1 MTTANA
7 KFKNFVFKYEYSF
20 STLNLSWRLLI
31 SPSLSLPLP
40 LIVNKRHFFLQ
51 VSENDDVQ
59 KLQSQIEKLE
69 NGRNSADIM
78 EPGEEEENAEDMK
91 ENEAPVYVSDKKTD
105 ELKGKSDTFS
115 LHFLS
120 LSIMVYVERLNSFLH
135 NHNQVN

>member
-1 MTTANA
+1 M
-7 KFKNFVFKYEYSF
+7 
-20 STLNLSWRLLI
+20 
-31 SPSLSLPLP
+31 
-40 LIVNKRHFFLQ
+40 NKPDSFLQ

-59 KLQSQIEKLE
+59 KLRSQIEKLE

-120 LSIMVYVERLNSFLH
+120 LSIMIYVERLNSFLH